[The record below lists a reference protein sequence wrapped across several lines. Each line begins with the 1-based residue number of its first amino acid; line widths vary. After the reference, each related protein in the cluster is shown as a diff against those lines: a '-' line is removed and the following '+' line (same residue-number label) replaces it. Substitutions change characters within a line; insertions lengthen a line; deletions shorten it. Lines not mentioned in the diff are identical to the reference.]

1 MIVRILGDRLYE
13 VGDDDLP
20 AIESLDSDLDAALE
34 GGRRADILGH
44 AGRADLEGAE
54 PRDTRSPT
62 TTTAN
67 PIWWCPHEGATL
79 QEVRDMLDAGV

>member
-20 AIESLDSDLDAALE
+20 AIERLDSDLDTALKAGNE
-34 GGRRADILGH
+34 EAFSATLSGLISKLRSTAHALADDDD
-44 AGRADLEGAE
+44 RKSDLVV
-54 PRDTRSPT
+54 PP
-62 TTTAN
+62 
-67 PIWWCPHEGATL
+67 EGATL